1 MNVKRHMGILNPFSI
16 KIFFC
21 DKMGLRLFYFDVAII
36 SVWRIMVREDLF

>member
-16 KIFFC
+16 NFFFC
-21 DKMGLRLFYFDVAII
+21 DKMGLRLFYFGVAII